1 MDINVKYIEVDFNI
15 FGGIDSMYTIN
26 EVKKM
31 FNISSSTLRFYENE
45 GILPKINRDNNGRRV
60 YNESQLEWLH
70 LLIALKDTGM
80 ALEQIKGYLQ
90 MAYQGDETLDERR
103 QILLDHK
110 HRVEQKLALTL
121 NHLEK
126 INKKIILY
134 DVLVLKKDPQKF
146 TI

>member
-1 MDINVKYIEVDFNI
+1 MF
-15 FGGIDSMYTIN
+15 TIN

-45 GILPKINRDNNGRRV
+45 GILPKISRDNNGRRV
-60 YNESQLEWLH
+60 YDESQLEWLQ
-70 LLIALKDTGM
+70 LVIALKDTGM
-80 ALEQIKGYLQ
+80 ALNTIKEYLL
-90 MAYQGDETLDERR
+90 MAYEGDETLEQRR
-103 QILLDHK
+103 KILLEHK
-110 HRVEQKLALTL
+110 QSVENKLSITL

-134 DVLVLKKDPQKF
+134 DVLVLKKDPQDL